1 MSPTNVSNIFHP
13 VLEIKQFGF
22 EFEENVK
29 ENNQVDDFNWTSS
42 KYRSLVHWNSNGEI
56 CV

>member
-1 MSPTNVSNIFHP
+1 MSPTNVSNIFHA

-42 KYRSLVHWNSNGEI
+42 KYRSLVHSNGEI